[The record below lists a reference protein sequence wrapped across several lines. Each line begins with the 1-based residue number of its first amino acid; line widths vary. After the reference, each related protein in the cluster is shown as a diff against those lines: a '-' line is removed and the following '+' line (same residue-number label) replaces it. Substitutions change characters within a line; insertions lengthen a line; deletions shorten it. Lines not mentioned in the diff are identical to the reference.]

1 MLKLKK
7 IFFKYKN
14 TSSDTL
20 SGVSLTLDQGEVLAV
35 VGPSGGGKST
45 LLRVIAGL
53 EIPHRGGVI
62 SIGHHIVLDN
72 QQVVKPEKRGVG
84 MLFQDYALFPPHMT
98 VEKKYSLWY
107 RPPTQERT

>member
-53 EIPHRGGVI
+53 EIPHRGVI

-72 QQVVKPEKRGVG
+72 QQVVKPEKKEVSVCCFRI
-84 MLFQDYALFPPHMT
+84 MLYFPI
-98 VEKKYSLWY
+98 
-107 RPPTQERT
+107 